1 MGYPLWQRIAVQDG
15 KILYFDIAQKR
26 YQTALHKKYKNRF
39 SISDNLR
46 DILSVPAE
54 CQRGNYFCDLYY
66 DNKSYHCVF
75 TEYKIPERKR
85 IRTVG
90 MPFCKYRMDYATV
103 QAYQK
108 EFNDCD
114 DIIFCGKYVD
124 YGAFFAH
131 NSLQSNVLFC
141 EYGGWFSYEKPGFMT
156 AELERLVAEKKV
168 RLLDA
173 SGFNGADKMMFVNEF
188 EPFDLQRTLPV
199 DNSVIVNYND
209 HAGFTISPKVLWPCI
224 LLMLFVI
231 SPLFVT
237 FERANYPF
245 SSELSMELS
254 LLFESLSGIIFLAL
268 SFFLASKLKLIE
280 FSIIGKLWVCYL
292 RFVIT
297 IGLASMLYMLFN
309 QALVPI
315 AGMYYTLIFEEKQP
329 QQFRVEHI
337 AKIRG
342 IKPEHQLGASCLYV
356 LQLKNEMNRQYY
368 YLCTNSAKNNKIGDR
383 YKMDVQESDFGYR
396 LTNIEKLTDY

>member
-15 KILYFDIAQKR
+15 KILYFDIVQKR

-46 DILSVPAE
+46 NILFIPAE
-54 CQRGNYFCDLYY
+54 YRRGNYFCDLYY
-66 DNKSYHCVF
+66 DDKSYHCVF

-108 EFNDCD
+108 EFDDCD
-114 DIIFCGKYVD
+114 DVIFCSKY
-124 YGAFFAH
+124 FAH
-131 NSLQSNVLFC
+131 NALQSNVLFC
-141 EYGGWFSYEKPGFMT
+141 EHGGWFSYEKPDFMT

-173 SGFNGADKMMFVNEF
+173 SGFNEADKMMFVNEF
-188 EPFDLQRTLPV
+188 EPFDLQRALPI
-199 DNSVIVNYND
+199 DNTVIVNYND
-209 HAGFTISPKVLWPCI
+209 HVAFSFNISKKVLWPCI
-224 LLMLFVI
+224 LLILFVI

-237 FERANYPF
+237 FERTNYPF

-268 SFFLASKLKLIE
+268 SFFLAGKLKLVE

-297 IGLASMLYMLFN
+297 IGLASILHMSFN

-315 AGMYYTLIFEEKQP
+315 AGMYYTLIFKEKQP
-329 QQFRVEHI
+329 YQFSVEHI
-337 AKIRG
+337 AKVRG
-342 IKPEHQLGASCLYV
+342 IDPEHQLGATCLYV
-356 LQLKNEMNRQYY
+356 LQLKNEINRQHY
-368 YLCTNSAKNNKIGDR
+368 YLCTSSIKNNKIGDR
-383 YKMDVQESDFGYR
+383 YKMNVQESDFGYR